1 MNQQKKVSLRRKILD
16 LSLGT
21 ALSVIIILL
30 IVSTSITLSVGTTQ
44 VKEKG
49 IAKVKLIA
57 QSLDGVLRNVT
68 YNIKAFSTSN
78 SLQATLKQTYPPNN
92 YGIIK
97 FASSLQS
104 EITSIMD
111 IDTFVKNGFIQTSN
125 GWSYNLK
132 THSVNINSDTTKLT
146 NLKDSFG
153 QIIISISQPDDVQKL
168 GIIHFNKI
176 LIDIDTGKTLGMLS
190 FELATERL
198 YESFIST
205 VGADESVFLLS
216 QNVILSE
223 IDNLGLHKEI
233 VQHLSQLSHAFTNL
247 RINGKRFAFFSQP
260 LLNTDAVVIYTIS
273 YQSLLKQIVRGILFI
288 VLLCS
293 LLVFIVIVVTKSF
306 SQNIT
311 IPLEQLS
318 IQAERISNGFF
329 KPILQP
335 PTSTEEIAKLTKC
348 LNKMIENIQSMSSQI
363 YSQQNE
369 KREAELSL
377 LQAQINPHFLYNCL
391 DNVETLMNQKEYQT
405 VQKMILEIEK
415 YYRLN
420 LSGGRNIIT
429 LQEEIQLTHA
439 YLELQAIRHQGLFTF
454 TIEIPASLALYKCI
468 KMLFQP
474 IVENSIKHGLIGT
487 THVGKIEIKVIEEKE
502 NIVCLISDNGHG
514 MDKKKIKDIFETES
528 EDHYGLKSMIE
539 RLELAYGNSGGLEI
553 QSEEGVGTCVRIHFP
568 KTI

>member
-1 MNQQKKVSLRRKILD
+1 
-16 LSLGT
+16 
-21 ALSVIIILL
+21 
-30 IVSTSITLSVGTTQ
+30 
-44 VKEKG
+44 
-49 IAKVKLIA
+49 
-57 QSLDGVLRNVT
+57 
-68 YNIKAFSTSN
+68 
-78 SLQATLKQTYPPNN
+78 
-92 YGIIK
+92 
-97 FASSLQS
+97 
-104 EITSIMD
+104 
-111 IDTFVKNGFIQTSN
+111 
-125 GWSYNLK
+125 
-132 THSVNINSDTTKLT
+132 
-146 NLKDSFG
+146 
-153 QIIISISQPDDVQKL
+153 
-168 GIIHFNKI
+168 
-176 LIDIDTGKTLGMLS
+176 
-190 FELATERL
+190 
-198 YESFIST
+198 
-205 VGADESVFLLS
+205 
-216 QNVILSE
+216 
-223 IDNLGLHKEI
+223 
-233 VQHLSQLSHAFTNL
+233 
-247 RINGKRFAFFSQP
+247 
-260 LLNTDAVVIYTIS
+260 
-273 YQSLLKQIVRGILFI
+273 
-288 VLLCS
+288 
-293 LLVFIVIVVTKSF
+293 
-306 SQNIT
+306 
-311 IPLEQLS
+311 
-318 IQAERISNGFF
+318 
-329 KPILQP
+329 
-335 PTSTEEIAKLTKC
+335 
-348 LNKMIENIQSMSSQI
+348 MIENIQSMSSQI